1 MMAPRQC
8 QIHYIALY
16 TLLFILTLLEK
27 EKEAFALSLFFS
39 LSLSLYR
46 PRAFLA
52 LHFKLF
58 THISRGYSPVCA
70 AVYRHAPGVADTH

>member
-39 LSLSLYR
+39 LSLSIVRALFLLCTLNFLHIYREGTLQFVLLYIVTLR
-46 PRAFLA
+46 E
-52 LHFKLF
+52 
-58 THISRGYSPVCA
+58 
-70 AVYRHAPGVADTH
+70 